1 MQGQALP
8 GFRDFYPDELALK
21 NHIFATWREV
31 ARRYGF
37 QEYDGPP
44 LEPLELYTDK
54 SGEEIVQQLYA
65 FEDKG
70 GRKVALR
77 PEMTP
82 TLARMVGAHAQALKK
97 PIRWFS
103 IPQLFRYERQQR
115 GRLREHFQLNMDILG
130 EASPLADAE
139 LIAAAIDIMRAF
151 GFGPADVQA
160 RVSDRRVLR
169 TLLLGRGLTEAQL
182 PTAFEVIDKSERV
195 PQEALAEIL
204 AKVGIARRE
213 ASIVFEVANLRS
225 IETVTA
231 ALAKVEGGEEAGEP
245 LRQAVGALEAMGL
258 GDFVA
263 VDLTIVRGLA
273 YYTGIVF
280 ELFDTGKS
288 LRAICGGGRYDG
300 LLKALG
306 GVDLPALGFGMG
318 DVEPEGGKI
327 DPAQRLQQAVIA
339 AAPADRPQRFPS
351 VEQLEHDPRVVGEPP
366 DDREIYR
373 DEVPE
378 PHGFQGA
385 HGLAQRLTRLLSA
398 SDLGESS
405 GHGLDAPQIRYFED
419 DARFPP
425 RDSHLRQDLRE
436 GFLRHPLAFVDHLEG
451 CGQLSLSKAPAE
463 QQCSEYPAVRDP
475 RLDVRRPEPE
485 RPHDVDRGGDQLR
498 VGERARLAED
508 VHIELK
514 VLPQPSALLSLV
526 AKQLRDRE
534 PANRLFK
541 RLGVRSHHAG
551 EGGRHL
557 GTQRDLTPA
566 LVLERVQL
574 LHDLRTALVHI

>member
-8 GFRDFYPDELALK
+8 GFRDFHPDELALR

-37 QEYDGPP
+37 HEYDGPP

-115 GRLREHFQLNMDILG
+115 GRLREHFQLNMDIIG

-151 GFGPADVQA
+151 GFKAADAQA

-169 TLLLGRGLTEAQL
+169 TLLLGRGITEAQL
-182 PTAFEVIDKSERV
+182 PTAFEAIDKSERV
-195 PQEALAEIL
+195 PKDVVATKL
-204 AKVGIARRE
+204 RE
-213 ASIVFEVANLRS
+213 AGMGKRETDAVFEIPALRGLDA
-225 IETVTA
+225 VLTA
-231 ALAKVEGGEEAGEP
+231 LGKVKGGEEAGEP
-245 LRQAVGALEAMGL
+245 LRQAVGALETMGL
-258 GDFVA
+258 ADFAA

-280 ELFDTGKS
+280 ELFDRGKS
-288 LRAICGGGRYDG
+288 LRAVCGGGRYDG

-318 DVEPEGGKI
+318 DVVLGELLKERG
-327 DPAQRLQQAVIA
+327 PADQASTKLDAFLIAVSGEDVAPMLQLAHRLRDLGVAVEYGLRPAAIRKQLELA
-339 AAPADRPQRFPS
+339 AARGAARALIVGPDERAAGA
-351 VEQLEHDPRVVGEPP
+351 VV
-366 DDREIYR
+366 
-373 DEVPE
+373 
-378 PHGFQGA
+378 
-385 HGLAQRLTRLLSA
+385 
-398 SDLGESS
+398 
-405 GHGLDAPQIRYFED
+405 
-419 DARFPP
+419 
-425 RDSHLRQDLRE
+425 
-436 GFLRHPLAFVDHLEG
+436 
-451 CGQLSLSKAPAE
+451 
-463 QQCSEYPAVRDP
+463 VRD
-475 RLDVRRPEPE
+475 
-485 RPHDVDRGGDQLR
+485 
-498 VGERARLAED
+498 
-508 VHIELK
+508 LK
-514 VLPQPSALLSLV
+514 
-526 AKQLRDRE
+526 
-534 PANRLFK
+534 
-541 RLGVRSHHAG
+541 AG
-551 EGGRHL
+551 TE
-557 GTQRDLTPA
+557 
-566 LVLERVQL
+566 ERVPIAKL
-574 LHDLRTALVHI
+574 PGLFH